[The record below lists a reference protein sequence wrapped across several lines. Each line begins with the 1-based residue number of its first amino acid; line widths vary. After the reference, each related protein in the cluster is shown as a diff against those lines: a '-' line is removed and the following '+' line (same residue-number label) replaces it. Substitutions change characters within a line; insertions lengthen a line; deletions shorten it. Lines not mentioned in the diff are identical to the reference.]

1 MNADT
6 LPLFD
11 APASSPAARRRDVDT
26 AYARLLDRMARRAGD
41 AFREAA
47 EAHMLRRLA
56 EGPQTGEQL
65 TDACKSAGIRPPDG
79 MDDRAF
85 GPVYRRLAASGRI
98 TQVGTALRAKGHGS
112 AGARVW
118 GLR

>member
-1 MNADT
+1 MNT
-6 LPLFD
+6 VPLPFD
-11 APASSPAARRRDVDT
+11 APTPVARRRDVDT
-26 AYARLLDRMARRAGD
+26 AYARILERMTKRAGE

-65 TDACKSAGIRPPDG
+65 TDACKRAGIRPPGG

-98 TQVGTALRAKGHGS
+98 AQVGTALRSKGHGS